1 MIRNK
6 AAIVAVLVS
15 MCQSV
20 RAQPVSP
27 APSAAVTIDQ
37 AVQEAIDH
45 NLNLLA
51 ERFNLRV
58 ADAARLTA
66 SLRPNPVV
74 TASVTRPDQPLVD
87 AGISPYEQVFRTDV
101 VIERG
106 AKRERRIDEADLAK
120 SVSEM
125 QLLDATR
132 TLVLDVE
139 GAFVGVQVGKLN
151 VALARDNLA
160 AFNGVVV
167 INTERVRTGDLSQM
181 ELARSRLAAL
191 QFQNDV
197 RQQETTLSAART
209 RLATLLGRE
218 AAAGA
223 PDVIGD
229 LRHDTDVPRYEALKS
244 RALASRPDLRAAR
257 IDQAR
262 STADTRLQIANG
274 TVDYTVSGE
283 YHRQEGTSARGN
295 AYAVFFSAPLP
306 IFNRNQGEI
315 ARAQAQDR
323 QLQTKV
329 EALELEIAGEVST
342 AYTQYTAARA
352 IVDTIEQQML
362 TQAHDV
368 RAATEYAYRRGEASF
383 VELLDAVR
391 AFNDT
396 TQSYNDARA
405 EYARS
410 LYTLDSISGRVN
422 P

>member
-1 MIRNK
+1 M
-6 AAIVAVLVS
+6 VAVLVFV
-15 MCQSV
+15 CQGV
-20 RAQPVSP
+20 RAQPASP
-27 APSAAVTIDQ
+27 TRSAAVTIDQ

-51 ERFNLRV
+51 ERFNLQV

-106 AKRERRIDEADLAK
+106 AKRERRIDQADLAK

-132 TLVLDVE
+132 TLVLGVE

-160 AFNGVVV
+160 AFNSVVA

-209 RLATLLGRE
+209 RLATLLGRD
-218 AAAGA
+218 AAAGE
-223 PDVIGD
+223 PDAIGD
-229 LRHDTDVPRYEALKS
+229 LRHDTDVPGYEALKG
-244 RALASRPDLRAAR
+244 RALASRPDLLAAR

-274 TVDYTVSGE
+274 IVDYTVSGE

-306 IFNRNQGEI
+306 LFNRNQGEI
-315 ARAQAQDR
+315 ARAQAEDR

-329 EALELEIAGEVST
+329 EALELEIGSEVAT

-396 TQSYNDARA
+396 SQSYNDARA
-405 EYARS
+405 DYARS